1 MHVIDAVVESSP
13 IYFDPTG
20 TLLSRRSI
28 PSFLFMAGLSLRGMR
43 DRRKKKEELRR
54 LVTAIATTHNIIRAG
69 EELIPI

>member
-1 MHVIDAVVESSP
+1 
-13 IYFDPTG
+13 
-20 TLLSRRSI
+20 
-28 PSFLFMAGLSLRGMR
+28 MAGLSLRGMR